1 MSMTNAQQTQAGEFD
16 ALDKDDIS
24 RAEYERDEPIP
35 LAAKRTVRMRMPFT
49 ATAVDVRLDARRLPA
64 QA

>member
-1 MSMTNAQQTQAGEFD
+1 
-16 ALDKDDIS
+16 L
-24 RAEYERDEPIP
+24 RAEFERDEPIP

-49 ATAVDVRLDARRLPA
+49 ATAADVRVDARRLPA

>member
-1 MSMTNAQQTQAGEFD
+1 MTATNAQRIEAGEFD
-16 ALDKDDIS
+16 LLDKDDIS

-49 ATAVDVRLDARRLPA
+49 ATAVDVSLDARRLPA